1 MAIIAPI
8 VSTFDNKGVQRAS
21 TSFGN
26 FSRTVGRQLK
36 NVAVAA
42 TGIGIALG
50 AASLKAISAASDLDE
65 SISATRQIFGDASD
79 AVLKFADDAALAF
92 GQSKQE
98 ALDGALVFG
107 TFGKA
112 AGLAGDDLSD
122 FTNGLLGLASDI
134 ASFRN
139 ATPEET
145 IEAIGAALR
154 GESEPLRRFGVL
166 LDDATL
172 KAEALELGIYDG
184 NGALTQQQKILAAES
199 AIFKQTAD
207 AQGDFART
215 SGGLANQQRI
225 LKARLDNVTAQL
237 GVQLLPVALKVAGF
251 FADTFIPAV
260 ETLANTFAEEG
271 LLGVLK
277 SVWAWLKD
285 NAPKVGEAG
294 LELAKGLI
302 GWISENAGPAIA
314 KLEEWLSAI
323 GTWIVKDA
331 YPYLEERVPVW
342 AAAIS
347 EWIQTDGFDALQKLG
362 EWLTAVGEW
371 ILFTAAPA
379 IATKTAEWAVAL
391 YNWIAPKAGAAIKK
405 LGEWLSSV
413 GTWFVDTALPAIQT
427 ATNKLASALF
437 GWIATDGAA
446 TIGKLGEWMSSLG
459 DWFANDA
466 GPLLEKYAAKLV
478 DYIWSWVDGSRF
490 DEETDAAAES
500 AVDNFGEA
508 LVTKFLPGLV
518 KLNLQIVE
526 AIGLGLKGAAEQAG
540 KNLAEDFVGAFTGG
554 DGGLAKKLGS
564 ALTGLNAPS
573 QAVGLFNWA
582 KGLTGR
588 ASGGPVRGG
597 TPYLVGEKGPELF
610 LPGASGTIIPNHA
623 MGGGAVYNITVNGAV
638 DPVSTARQIRQ
649 ILDQDA
655 RRQGRLSVV

>member
-8 VSTFDNKGVQRAS
+8 VSTFDNKGVKAAG
-21 TSFGN
+21 TSLGN

-98 ALDGALVFG
+98 ALDGALTFG

-122 FTNGLLGLASDI
+122 FTNGLLGLSSDI

-139 ATPEET
+139 ATPQEA

-225 LKARLDNVTAQL
+225 LRARLDNVTAQL
-237 GVQLLPVALKVAGF
+237 GVQLLPVALKVANF
-251 FADTFIPAV
+251 FADTFIPGV
-260 ETLANTFAEEG
+260 ERLADTFAEKG
-271 LLGVLK
+271 LLGVLQ
-277 SVWAWLKD
+277 SVWGWVRD
-285 NAPKVGEAG
+285 NAPRIGNKF
-294 LELAKGLI
+294 LELSESTVSWIQENGGAAIRKLGGWLRSIGSWILDDALPWLVDKLTILGTALVDWIAPRIRPAIDQLLEWLQALGSWLLDDALPWLVDKAATLGAALVDWIGPRIVPAIEQLGRWLQAVGNWILDDGLPWLVEKAIALGDALI
-302 GWISENAGPAIA
+302 GWIGP
-314 KLEEWLSAI
+314 
-323 GTWIVKDA
+323 
-331 YPYLEERVPVW
+331 R
-342 AAAIS
+342 
-347 EWIQTDGFDALQKLG
+347 IQPALKQLG
-362 EWLTAVGEW
+362 EWLVAIADW
-371 ILFTAAPA
+371 ILFTAAPKLIEQA
-379 IATKTAEWAVAL
+379 VKLGAALIGWVFDIAPDVLKGLGSFLLEIG
-391 YNWIAPKAGAAIKK
+391 NWIINDAVPTLLGKAKQLGTAVKDGILDGLAAAGQGALN
-405 LGEWLSSV
+405 LGTRIVNGIIDL
-413 GTWFVDTALPAIQT
+413 I
-427 ATNKLASALF
+427 NKQL
-437 GWIATDGAA
+437 
-446 TIGKLGEWMSSLG
+446 IGKLNRAFEFTIPLPFVDDIKVNPPDIPGIPKLAKGGIVTRPTLALIGE
-459 DWFANDA
+459 A
-466 GPLLEKYAAKLV
+466 GPE
-478 DYIWSWVDGSRF
+478 
-490 DEETDAAAES
+490 
-500 AVDNFGEA
+500 AV
-508 LVTKFLPGLV
+508 VP
-518 KLNLQIVE
+518 
-526 AIGLGLKGAAEQAG
+526 LGK
-540 KNLAEDFVGAFTGG
+540 
-554 DGGLAKKLGS
+554 
-564 ALTGLNAPS
+564 
-573 QAVGLFNWA
+573 
-582 KGLTGR
+582 
-588 ASGGPVRGG
+588 
-597 TPYLVGEKGPELF
+597 
-610 LPGASGTIIPNHA
+610 
-623 MGGGAVYNITVNGAV
+623 GGGMGTVNITINGAV

>member
-1 MAIIAPI
+1 VAIIAPI
-8 VSTFDNKGVQRAS
+8 VSTFDKKGVQRAS

-225 LKARLDNVTAQL
+225 LRARLDNVTAQL
-237 GVQLLPVALKVAGF
+237 GVQLLPIALKVAGF
-251 FADTFIPAV
+251 FSDTFIPAV
-260 ETLANTFAEEG
+260 ESLADTFAEKG
-271 LLGVLK
+271 LLGVLQ
-277 SVWAWLKD
+277 SVWGFVKEY
-285 NAPKVGEAG
+285 APKIGQKFLEIAG
-294 LELAKGLI
+294 ATVS
-302 GWISENAGPAIA
+302 WIAENAGPAIA
-314 KLEEWLSAI
+314 RLGEWLSAI
-323 GTWIVKDA
+323 GEWITDVA
-331 YPYLEERVPVW
+331 YPYLAEKVLVW
-342 AAAIS
+342 GRALWS
-347 EWIQTDGFDALQKLG
+347 WVSTDGLDTIRTLWSWLETLGGWLANTALP
-362 EWLTAVGEW
+362 WL
-371 ILFTAAPA
+371 
-379 IATKTAEWAVAL
+379 ATKTANLAVAL
-391 YNWIAPKAGAAIKK
+391 YSWIAPKAEKAIGQ
-405 LGEWLSSV
+405 LWEWLNTL
-413 GTWFVDTALPAIQT
+413 GTWFTETALPWLQT
-427 ATNKLASALF
+427 KINRLATALF
-437 GWIATDGAA
+437 NWVATDGAA
-446 TIGKLGEWMSSLG
+446 TIAALGKWMSSLG
-459 DWFANDA
+459 DWFANEA
-466 GPLLEKYAAKLV
+466 GPILERHAARLV

-490 DEETDAAAES
+490 DQETDAAAES
-500 AVDNFGEA
+500 AVNNFGEA
-508 LVTKFLPGLV
+508 LVTKFVPGLL
-518 KLNLQIVE
+518 KLNAQIVQ
-526 AIGLGLKGAAEQAG
+526 AIGLGLKGALEQAG
-540 KNLAEDFVGAFTGG
+540 RNLADDFVGAFTGG
-554 DGGLAKKLGS
+554 DGGLAKKLATS
-564 ALTGLNAPS
+564 LTGLNAPQ
-573 QAVGLFNWA
+573 QAAGLFNWA
-582 KGLTGR
+582 RGITGR

-610 LPGASGTIIPNHA
+610 LPGASGTIIPNHS

>member
-8 VSTFDNKGVQRAS
+8 VSTFDNKGVKAAG
-21 TSFGN
+21 TSLGN

-98 ALDGALVFG
+98 ALDGALTFG

-122 FTNGLLGLASDI
+122 FTNGLLGLSSDI

-139 ATPEET
+139 ATPQEA

-184 NGALTQQQKILAAES
+184 NGALDQQQKILAAES

-225 LKARLDNVTAQL
+225 LRARLDNVTAQL
-237 GVQLLPVALKVAGF
+237 GVQLLPVALKVANF
-251 FADTFIPAV
+251 FADTFIPGV
-260 ETLANTFAEEG
+260 ESLADTFAEKG
-271 LLGVLK
+271 LLGVLQ
-277 SVWAWLKD
+277 SVWGWVKD
-285 NAPKVGEAG
+285 NAPRIGNKF
-294 LELAKGLI
+294 LELSESTVSWIQANGGAAIRKLGGWLRSLGSWIIDDALPWLVDKLTILGTALVDWIAPRIRPAIDQLLEWLQALGSWLLDDALPWLVDKAATLGAALIDWIGPRIVPAIEQLGRWLRAVGNWILDDALPWLVEKAIALGDALI
-302 GWISENAGPAIA
+302 GWIGP
-314 KLEEWLSAI
+314 
-323 GTWIVKDA
+323 
-331 YPYLEERVPVW
+331 R
-342 AAAIS
+342 
-347 EWIQTDGFDALQKLG
+347 IQPALKQLG
-362 EWLTAVGEW
+362 EWLVAIADW
-371 ILFTAAPA
+371 IIFTAAPKLIQQA
-379 IATKTAEWAVAL
+379 VKLGAALIGWVFDIAPDVLKGLGSFLLEIG
-391 YNWIAPKAGAAIKK
+391 NWIINDAVPTLLGKAKQLGIAVKDGILDGLAAAGQGALN
-405 LGEWLSSV
+405 LGTRIVNGIIDLINSQLIGRLNRAFEFTIPLP
-413 GTWFVDTALPAIQT
+413 FVDDIRVNPPDIPGIP
-427 ATNKLASALF
+427 KLAKGGIVTRPTLAL
-437 GWIATDGAA
+437 
-446 TIGKLGEWMSSLG
+446 IGE
-459 DWFANDA
+459 A
-466 GPLLEKYAAKLV
+466 GPE
-478 DYIWSWVDGSRF
+478 
-490 DEETDAAAES
+490 
-500 AVDNFGEA
+500 AV
-508 LVTKFLPGLV
+508 VP
-518 KLNLQIVE
+518 
-526 AIGLGLKGAAEQAG
+526 LGK
-540 KNLAEDFVGAFTGG
+540 
-554 DGGLAKKLGS
+554 
-564 ALTGLNAPS
+564 
-573 QAVGLFNWA
+573 
-582 KGLTGR
+582 
-588 ASGGPVRGG
+588 
-597 TPYLVGEKGPELF
+597 
-610 LPGASGTIIPNHA
+610 
-623 MGGGAVYNITVNGAV
+623 GGGMGTVNITINGAV